1 MFSFRTLGAL
11 ELRSSSGDEPN
22 AVLSSQ
28 KLLALLAYLAV
39 ARPRGLHR
47 RDTLVGLLWP
57 ELDQERARAALRHAV
72 YRLRRALG
80 AGAVVS
86 RGDEDIG
93 VDMRVVRCDAAAF
106 DDLLDAGS
114 TAEALTLYAGDLLPG
129 FYVSGAPDFDRW
141 LEGERQRL
149 RARAST
155 SAWTY
160 AVERAGQGHAEEA
173 VRWARRATE
182 RAPDDEL
189 LLRRAL
195 TLIAEKGD
203 RASALRQ
210 YEIFAERLE
219 AEYEA
224 QPSAETK
231 ALVERL
237 RRADSGDGASAKRPA
252 ARDASS
258 VQPDV
263 GARTSDAPDTS
274 RIAREPM
281 TATPTAQATGEAP
294 RRRVG
299 IALRVALAAAT
310 VIVLVSGWRFLR
322 SGFTASD
329 ASDAS
334 DAPTIAVLPFDVRG
348 DPDLD
353 YLREGMTDL
362 LSIGLD
368 GVAGLRSTDPRLVFT
383 VTRREGDGSPR
394 AEAAARI
401 AEQVGAEMYVTGS
414 VLEAGGRITLTGTL
428 HERNG
433 RVRTSAR
440 TRTTEASQ
448 LFDLVDELARQL
460 MAGVLDSVPNDL
472 IRLAARTTNSVAAL
486 RAFLEGERAIRG
498 GRHAVALEAFQQAVA
513 EDTTFALAYYRL
525 GAAGRWTTEYAL
537 ANAAAEKAAR
547 YGEAL
552 PSYARRLLVA
562 FQAIRRGG
570 YAEAESLYRAG
581 VASRP
586 SDVDAWFGLGDL
598 YYHYNALRGR
608 SKGEGRSAFERALAI
623 DPEDGQSRLH
633 LLELSVW
640 EGNAAKVDS
649 LLTGLDEGSDF
660 AAKWPFVR
668 ALIVRDTAAVA
679 QSTEAFRQ
687 LDDRGLVRV
696 VIHSASAFPSNLA
709 GATRVL
715 ALLTEPTRSS
725 GWRAYGHHL
734 RAQVELAR
742 GRWGAARADLTA
754 MGSFEPAAATEYGAL
769 LSVAPFLPLD
779 RDALLALRS
788 ALAGWDAAPTPPTSN
803 SVFAV
808 HDGLHPQLRHYLL
821 GLVSARLGD
830 TVMALRFADSLAAA
844 SLDSTRTMLARNL
857 ARAVRARVIH
867 QRGDAAAA
875 LAELGQPWLD
885 PRTQATHRS
894 SIFSQVADRYLRAE
908 LLREAGRFVEAID
921 GYAAV
926 GDYSLDGLMYAGP
939 SHLRRAE
946 IYLKLGDR
954 AKATT
959 HLRRFIDMWRECDP
973 ALRPVRD
980 AAESQL
986 RELGSPRG

>member
-11 ELRSSSGDEPN
+11 ELRSSSGDESN

-28 KLLALLAYLAV
+28 KLVALLAYLAI

-57 ELDQERARAALRHAV
+57 ELDQERARAALRHAA
-72 YRLRRALG
+72 YRLRRVLG
-80 AGAVVS
+80 ADAIVS

-106 DDLLDAGS
+106 EDLLDAGS
-114 TAEALTLYAGDLLPG
+114 TAEALALYTGDLLPG
-129 FYVSGAPDFDRW
+129 FFVSGAPDFDRW

-149 RARAST
+149 RARASV
-155 SAWTY
+155 SAWAY
-160 AVERAGQGHAEEA
+160 AVECAGQVHAEES

-182 RAPDDEL
+182 LAPDDEL

-195 TLIAEKGD
+195 TLIADKGD

-210 YEIFAERLE
+210 YETFAERLK

-237 RRADSGDGASAKRPA
+237 RRANSVDEAGAKRPA
-252 ARDASS
+252 VRVPAPVRPNVDVETSDVPDAPHIARDPMTA
-258 VQPDV
+258 
-263 GARTSDAPDTS
+263 TSDAPS
-274 RIAREPM
+274 V
-281 TATPTAQATGEAP
+281 GEAP
-294 RRRVG
+294 NRRRG
-299 IALRVALAAAT
+299 IAFRVGLAAAA
-310 VIVLVSGWRFLR
+310 VIVLVGGWRLLR
-322 SGFTASD
+322 SDFAASD
-329 ASDAS
+329 TSDV
-334 DAPTIAVLPFDVRG
+334 PTIAVLPFDVRG
-348 DPDLD
+348 DPDLA

-383 VTRREGDGSPR
+383 VARREGDGSPR
-394 AEAAARI
+394 AEAAVRI

-552 PSYARRLLVA
+552 PSYARRQLAA
-562 FQAIRRGG
+562 FQAIRRGA

-608 SKGEGRSAFERALAI
+608 SKGEGRIAFERALAI

-640 EGNAAKVDS
+640 EGNVAKVDV

-668 ALIVRDTAAVA
+668 ALIVRDTAAV
-679 QSTEAFRQ
+679 SRSITAFRD

-715 ALLTEPTRSS
+715 DLLTEPTRSS

-742 GRWGAARADLTA
+742 GRWAAARADLTS
-754 MGSFEPAAATEYGAL
+754 MGA
-769 LSVAPFLPLD
+769 
-779 RDALLALRS
+779 
-788 ALAGWDAAPTPPTSN
+788 
-803 SVFAV
+803 
-808 HDGLHPQLRHYLL
+808 
-821 GLVSARLGD
+821 
-830 TVMALRFADSLAAA
+830 
-844 SLDSTRTMLARNL
+844 
-857 ARAVRARVIH
+857 
-867 QRGDAAAA
+867 
-875 LAELGQPWLD
+875 
-885 PRTQATHRS
+885 
-894 SIFSQVADRYLRAE
+894 
-908 LLREAGRFVEAID
+908 
-921 GYAAV
+921 
-926 GDYSLDGLMYAGP
+926 
-939 SHLRRAE
+939 
-946 IYLKLGDR
+946 
-954 AKATT
+954 
-959 HLRRFIDMWRECDP
+959 
-973 ALRPVRD
+973 
-980 AAESQL
+980 
-986 RELGSPRG
+986 

>member
-22 AVLSSQ
+22 AVSSSQ
-28 KLLALLAYLAV
+28 KLAALLAYLAI

-72 YRLRRALG
+72 YRLRRTLG
-80 AGAVVS
+80 ADAIVS

-93 VDMRVVRCDAAAF
+93 VNVRVVRCDAAAF

-114 TAEALTLYAGDLLPG
+114 IADALALYTGDLLPG
-129 FYVSGAPDFDRW
+129 FFVSGAPDFDRW
-141 LEGERQRL
+141 LEGERLRL

-160 AVERAGQGHAEEA
+160 AVERAGLGHAEESI
-173 VRWARRATE
+173 RWARRATE
-182 RAPDDEL
+182 LAPDDEL

-195 TLIAEKGD
+195 TLIAEKGN

-237 RRADSGDGASAKRPA
+237 RRTNSVDEATAKHRA
-252 ARDASS
+252 ARKPGPVRSDLD
-258 VQPDV
+258 VQ
-263 GARTSDAPDTS
+263 TNDAPGTS
-274 RIAREPM
+274 QVERGPM
-281 TATPTAQATGEAP
+281 TEAVGEVP
-294 RRRVG
+294 SRRRG
-299 IALRVALAAAT
+299 AAFRATLGAAA
-310 VIVLVSGWRFLR
+310 VIVLVGGWSLLR
-322 SGFTASD
+322 SGRRASD
-329 ASDAS
+329 AA

-368 GVAGLRSTDPRLVFT
+368 GVAGLRSADPRLVFT
-383 VTRREGDGSPR
+383 VARREGDGSPR

-498 GRHAVALEAFQQAVA
+498 GRHGVALEAFQQAVA

-537 ANAAAEKAAR
+537 ANVAAEKAAR
-547 YGEAL
+547 YGDAL

-562 FQAIRRGG
+562 FQAIRRGA

-581 VASRP
+581 VANRP

-608 SKGEGRSAFERALAI
+608 SKGEGKSAFERALAI

-668 ALIVRDTAAVA
+668 ALMIRDTAAVSR
-679 QSTEAFRQ
+679 STSVFRQ

-715 ALLTEPTRSS
+715 DLLTEPTRSN

-742 GRWGAARADLTA
+742 GRWSAARADLTA
-754 MGSFEPAAATEYGAL
+754 MGAFEPAAAT
-769 LSVAPFLPLD
+769 
-779 RDALLALRS
+779 
-788 ALAGWDAAPTPPTSN
+788 
-803 SVFAV
+803 
-808 HDGLHPQLRHYLL
+808 
-821 GLVSARLGD
+821 
-830 TVMALRFADSLAAA
+830 
-844 SLDSTRTMLARNL
+844 
-857 ARAVRARVIH
+857 
-867 QRGDAAAA
+867 
-875 LAELGQPWLD
+875 
-885 PRTQATHRS
+885 
-894 SIFSQVADRYLRAE
+894 
-908 LLREAGRFVEAID
+908 
-921 GYAAV
+921 
-926 GDYSLDGLMYAGP
+926 
-939 SHLRRAE
+939 
-946 IYLKLGDR
+946 
-954 AKATT
+954 
-959 HLRRFIDMWRECDP
+959 
-973 ALRPVRD
+973 
-980 AAESQL
+980 
-986 RELGSPRG
+986 